1 MTTTTD
7 PSVSHQDLPRRIG
20 FWGASAIMIGIVIG
34 SGIFASPTSIAKQMG
49 SPVLILS
56 LWLLGGVIAF
66 FGALTYSEL
75 ATRYPR
81 SGGVYVFLREG
92 LGRPVAFVF
101 GWTYMLLTK
110 PFAAAGIA
118 IVGAEHLH
126 MLLGYEGDVRLT
138 TAAVIVFFTAI
149 NTPGV
154 RGAMGVAAVLTSL
167 KVAALLAIVLIGV
180 ALGQG
185 NAANFV
191 AQEAPKPI
199 YLALAPVLAAIMWT
213 YDGWSDV
220 GAIAGEVK
228 EPQRTLPRVYLIGTA
243 AVTALYMAV
252 NAIYFWLIPLE
263 QMKTSSTLAPVI
275 MEMLVGPAGA
285 TVVTV
290 LVVVSTFGAT
300 HGSIMTGARVTF
312 AQARDGL
319 LFKALG
325 HVHQRWQTP
334 AVALWVQAALSV
346 LAVYMA
352 GSFQKLAS
360 GFVFTMWIFY
370 GLAGL
375 TLFVFRA
382 RGDAA
387 APFRCPGYPV
397 VPALF
402 VASAFGVVVLQVV
415 SEPLET
421 LPWMVVLAAGF
432 PVYWLWT
439 RFFGGG
445 RPRAA

>member
-1 MTTTTD
+1 MTTTD
-7 PSVSHQDLPRRIG
+7 PSQPNQDLPRRIG

-34 SGIFASPTSIAKQMG
+34 SGIFASPTTIAKQMS
-49 SPVLILS
+49 SPALILW
-56 LWLLGGVIAF
+56 LWFLGGVIAF
-66 FGALTYSEL
+66 FGALTFSEL
-75 ATRYPR
+75 ATRFPR

-101 GWTYMLLTK
+101 GWTYMLITK

-126 MLLGYEGDVRLT
+126 ILLGYQGDVRLT

-154 RGAMGVAAVLTSL
+154 RGATGVAMLLTSL
-167 KVAALLAIVLIGV
+167 KIAALLAIVLLGV
-180 ALGQG
+180 TLGQG

-191 AQEAPKPI
+191 AQEAPQPF
-199 YLALAPVLAAIMWT
+199 YLALAPVLAVIMWT

-228 EPQRTLPRVYLIGTA
+228 EPQRTLPRVYLMGTA

-252 NAIYFWLIPLE
+252 NAVYFWLIPLE
-263 QMKTSSTLAPVI
+263 QMRSSETLAPMV
-275 MEMLVGPAGA
+275 MEALVGPAGA
-285 TVVTV
+285 TVVAV
-290 LVVVSTFGAT
+290 VVVVSTLGAT
-300 HGSIMTGARVTF
+300 HGAIMTGARVTF

-325 HVHQRWQTP
+325 HVLQRWQTP

-352 GSFQKLAS
+352 GSFQKLAN
-360 GFVFTMWIFY
+360 GFVVTMWIFY

-375 TLFVFRA
+375 SLFIFRA
-382 RGDAA
+382 RGDGA

-397 VPALF
+397 VPGLF
-402 VASAFGVVVLQVV
+402 VASAFGVVLLQIVLKPQ
-415 SEPLET
+415 ET
-421 LPWMVVLAAGF
+421 LPWLGVLVAGF
-432 PVYWLWT
+432 PVYWVWT
-439 RFFGGG
+439 RFLGGG